1 MSGKVFIQRD
11 YSGGTRCQFQS
22 KFPPELEN
30 RVRWGRARS
39 EPSGTPVPAARLASP
54 CLVLPRPL
62 ALAARPVRGGNGVF
76 EPARR
81 RGGGKG
87 WTPCTPAGPLG
98 VRAGGRGPAGARL
111 AFRSD
116 LTEWRGR
123 RPVPRLPGVRG
134 RSLAQTSASLPRAV
148 LSGVGGRW
156 VSSPVSLSGEQFS
169 LQCTPKV
176 LY

>member
-1 MSGKVFIQRD
+1 MSVPEQVPARAGEQGKVGAGPLRALRD
-11 YSGGTRCQFQS
+11 PGPR
-22 KFPPELEN
+22 
-30 RVRWGRARS
+30 RS
-39 EPSGTPVPAARLASP
+39 PRLASP